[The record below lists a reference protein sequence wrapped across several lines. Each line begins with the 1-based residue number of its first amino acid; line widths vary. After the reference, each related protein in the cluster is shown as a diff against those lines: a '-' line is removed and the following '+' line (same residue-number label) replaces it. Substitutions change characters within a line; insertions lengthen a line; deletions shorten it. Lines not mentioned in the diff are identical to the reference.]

1 VIATNGER
9 KPMPFLV
16 TAADE
21 TFAQFSPDG
30 RWVAYSSDESGRRDV
45 YVQGFAPDR
54 QPAAAV
60 GKWQISNAGG
70 DKPRWS
76 ANGNELFYLA
86 PDGKL
91 MTVPVKLQPQFE
103 PGLPIGLFQTQA
115 VSFAPYDVMPDG
127 RFLINTV
134 GGGAVE
140 TASPIVVTLNWRAGN
155 GK

>member
-1 VIATNGER
+1 MEGSR
-9 KPMPFLV
+9 
-16 TAADE
+16 
-21 TFAQFSPDG
+21 
-30 RWVAYSSDESGRRDV
+30 
-45 YVQGFAPDR
+45 APDR

-91 MTVPVKLQPQFE
+91 MTVPVKLRPQFE
-103 PGLPIGLFQTQA
+103 PGLPVELFQTQA

-127 RFLINTV
+127 RFLINTI
-134 GGGAVE
+134 GGGTTE
-140 TASPIVVTLNWRAGN
+140 TPSPIAVTVNWRTSDS
-155 GK
+155 K